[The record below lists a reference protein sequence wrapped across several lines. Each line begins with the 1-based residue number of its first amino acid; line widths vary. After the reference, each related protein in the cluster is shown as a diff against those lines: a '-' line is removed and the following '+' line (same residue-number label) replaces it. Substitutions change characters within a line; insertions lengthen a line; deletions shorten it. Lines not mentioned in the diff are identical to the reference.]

1 MTETERYHAAPR
13 LPEDRS
19 TILSTGIHSRS
30 MYETPGVAAYECDL
44 AHRAGVLRTGGSP
57 PLELCAACQR
67 PQSRATYVAGRTW
80 GDFVDPSHVRTRAQL
95 CADIECRL
103 GADSLYGETRIPS
116 DDSSACTCVIVG
128 TQTVPGRLRRCN
140 AHSFGPNAAQPPYA
154 IGQ

>member
-67 PQSRATYVAGRTW
+67 PQSRATYVA
-80 GDFVDPSHVRTRAQL
+80 
-95 CADIECRL
+95 
-103 GADSLYGETRIPS
+103 ETCNESPRIRPV
-116 DDSSACTCVIVG
+116 CEY
-128 TQTVPGRLRRCN
+128 LRSIR
-140 AHSFGPNAAQPPYA
+140 PK
-154 IGQ
+154 I